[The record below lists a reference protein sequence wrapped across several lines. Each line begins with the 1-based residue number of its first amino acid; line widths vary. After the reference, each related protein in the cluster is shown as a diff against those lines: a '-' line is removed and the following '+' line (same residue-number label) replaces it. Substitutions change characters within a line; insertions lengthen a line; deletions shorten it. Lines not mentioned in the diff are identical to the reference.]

1 MADGDD
7 SLTSNNTQL
16 PPRSQGNSGGEDAD
30 ALYAQGMAHYRR
42 REWEDAREC
51 FARLWA
57 IAPDRR
63 GVGVL
68 LDEVDMFIQ
77 LEAMRPGEEETIP
90 VSAEAEAR
98 KDQPAAGSVPHGPV
112 TDRAGG
118 RRIRWLPVGAVL
130 AVLAVI
136 ILLIPGED
144 QDQLLFYYWRCQSAM
159 NAKSPD
165 YSAAVEYC
173 REALR
178 LATDDESVRAERGEA
193 EWYQP
198 LVRLRARVSRLVREA
213 LGLIPS
219 VRDVELQH
227 EKARLY
233 CRLDVL
239 CCEAVAEDIE
249 AGSLSAAI
257 DKLDEIL
264 LAGDP
269 TRCGAQAMKNLLE
282 DWRAAEAREDRSG
295 MVSILNQL
303 LERTDW
309 CSDNGEDLLD
319 VLLDN
324 LYEKLPTLTPT
335 QTLTPTPTA
344 TLTPTP
350 TYTWTPTPTDTLTP
364 TPTDTWTPTP
374 TDTPTKPRPKPTDTP
389 APTYTPIRW

>member
-1 MADGDD
+1 VADGDD
-7 SLTSNNTQL
+7 PLSSNNTQV
-16 PPRSQGNSGGEDAD
+16 PPLSQGNSSGESAD

-42 REWEDAREC
+42 REWEEAQDC
-51 FARLWA
+51 FARLRA

-63 GVGVL
+63 GVDGL

-90 VSAEAEAR
+90 LSAEAEAK
-98 KDQPAAGSVPHGPV
+98 KDKPAGSVQHGSV
-112 TDRAGG
+112 TDRARG

-136 ILLIPGED
+136 ILLIPSED

-159 NAKSPD
+159 NAKPPD
-165 YSAAVEYC
+165 YCAAVEHC

-178 LATDDESVRAERGEA
+178 RATDVESVRTERGKA

-198 LVRLRARVSRLVREA
+198 LVRLRARLSRLVREE
-213 LGLIPS
+213 LDLIPS
-219 VRDVELQH
+219 VRDVEVQR
-227 EKARLY
+227 EKAKLY

-239 CCEAVAEDIE
+239 CCEGMAQDIE
-249 AGSLSAAI
+249 AGSLDDAI

-269 TRCGAQAMKNLLE
+269 TRCGAQRMKNLLE
-282 DWRAAEAREDRSG
+282 DWLAAEARQDRSG
-295 MVSILNQL
+295 MISILNQVQ
-303 LERTDW
+303 ERTDW
-309 CSDNGEDLLD
+309 CSDEDLLHD
-319 VLLDN
+319 LVDN
-324 LYEKLPTLTPT
+324 LYEKLPTPTPT
-335 QTLTPTPTA
+335 QTLTPTPTH

-374 TDTPTKPRPKPTDTP
+374 TDPPPPTPKPKPTNTPIPTPTDTP
-389 APTYTPIRW
+389 IRW